1 MKKEVQQEV
10 KVENKEV
17 VAIAPKVDV
26 ELNNILKDIF
36 EAEIKLDNLKVNFYR
51 YNIDL
56 FKSSSNHKELEK
68 VLLKK
73 VTEQG
78 KINNATANHISKA
91 KNIIKIS
98 SLSVT
103 YDIYLF
109 EGRSNNIKA
118 YYYNIE
124 KMIRLFEYLS
134 LNYVESEALM
144 VRKELNKLIKIKDK
158 KEYNDTL
165 AKSLTALFKKYKIVL
180 SDGGDV
186 VKVNLTNEGITN
198 FLATLTPEQLD
209 FVLKQANEL
218 KNQDK

>member
-1 MKKEVQQEV
+1 MKKEVQEV

-17 VAIAPKVDV
+17 VSIAPKVDV

-134 LNYVESEALM
+134 LNYVESEALA

-165 AKSLTALFKKYKIVL
+165 AKALTALFKKYKIVL
-180 SDGGDV
+180 SDGGDI
-186 VKVNLTNEGITN
+186 VKVTLTNEGINT
-198 FLATLTPEQLD
+198 FLATLTDEQLD
-209 FVLKQANEL
+209 FVLKQVNEL
-218 KNQDK
+218 KSQSK

>member
-1 MKKEVQQEV
+1 MKNTEV
-10 KVENKEV
+10 KVEV
-17 VAIAPKVDV
+17 TPKIDL

-36 EAEIKLDNLKVNFYR
+36 EAEINLDNLKVNFYR
-51 YNIDL
+51 YNIGL
-56 FKSSSNHKELEK
+56 FKSSSNQKELEK

-78 KINNATANHISKA
+78 KLSNATANHINKA

-98 SLSVT
+98 YLSVK
-103 YDIYLF
+103 YDLYLF

-134 LNYVESEALM
+134 INYINDEALI

-180 SDGGDV
+180 NDTGDV
-186 VKVNLTNEGITN
+186 VKITLTNEGINN
-198 FLATLTPEQLD
+198 FLATLTAEQLD
-209 FVLKQANEL
+209 FVLKQANNL
-218 KNQDK
+218 KSQQ

>member
-1 MKKEVQQEV
+1 MKKEVEV

-36 EAEIKLDNLKVNFYR
+36 EAEIKLDDLKVNFYR

-134 LNYVESEALM
+134 LNYVEAEALQ

-165 AKSLTALFKKYKIVL
+165 AKALTALFKKYKIVL
-180 SDGGDV
+180 SDGGDI
-186 VKVNLTNEGITN
+186 VKITLTNEGITN
-198 FLATLTPEQLD
+198 FLATLTSEQLD
-209 FVLKQANEL
+209 YVLKQANEL